1 MENLKL
7 YTYDCG
13 WEGALVCVAKS
24 KEEAIEKFKNTDA
37 YCTSVKE
44 EFKEHYVEEHELNE
58 VVDVSGDY

>member
-24 KEEAIEKFKNTDA
+24 KEEAIEKFKNTEA
-37 YCTSVKE
+37 YCTGCCK